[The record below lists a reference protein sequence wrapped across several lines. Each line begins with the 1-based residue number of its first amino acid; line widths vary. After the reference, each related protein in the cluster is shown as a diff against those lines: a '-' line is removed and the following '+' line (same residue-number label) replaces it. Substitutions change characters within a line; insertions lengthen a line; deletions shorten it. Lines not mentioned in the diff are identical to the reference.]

1 MSAFDQVTDLLA
13 RCGTATGVLPPTAL
27 YNEGWMLRLVLHW
40 FDHHRTVE
48 HPLAMLEGSSWYSE
62 PLLASR
68 FFGKSRGDPRA
79 EGWTNADAVIGHFR
93 LRPGGRGNVEVIA
106 TARQFI
112 VVEAKLGS
120 ALSAGTKNTPGF
132 NQAARNVACI
142 AHLLAEARRAPED
155 LASLGF
161 YVIAPASRIG
171 QGVFSEELRVDGPKG
186 IHASVADRVRSFA
199 PEHDPWLADM
209 FR

>member
-1 MSAFDQVTDLLA
+1 MVTSERSAQTHNYSHMSAFDQVTDLLA
-13 RCGTATGVLPPTAL
+13 RCGTETGVLPPTAL

-93 LRPGGRGNVEVIA
+93 LRAGGRGDVEVVP
-106 TARQFI
+106 TARQS
-112 VVEAKLGS
+112 LWLRQSS
-120 ALSAGTKNTPGF
+120 AAP
-132 NQAARNVACI
+132 CP
-142 AHLLAEARRAPED
+142 LAQRT
-155 LASLGF
+155 L
-161 YVIAPASRIG
+161 PASTRPRETSH
-171 QGVFSEELRVDGPKG
+171 VLPTS
-186 IHASVADRVRSFA
+186 
-199 PEHDPWLADM
+199 
-209 FR
+209 